1 MKILDSEFYGDKN
14 RWFIGVVTNN
24 NDPRALGR
32 VQVRIH
38 GIHSGNPQDIPFE
51 DLPWA
56 YTMVPTTE
64 GGNSGIGRIP
74 QILPGSKV
82 YGIFIDG
89 ETSQLPLVIGSLP
102 KIEQRTEAQTGG
114 TAREEEYIPKEER
127 KNYPFDLDSRRSQGM
142 RFFIDYGYTV
152 EQAAGIMGNLE
163 HESGLDTE
171 IPYGGKRNPETGEII
186 VDPDQPEKSTGI
198 AQWNPAAGRLQELKK
213 FAANN
218 LEVPRDWRDYDVQLL
233 FVLYE
238 LNNTEGNANGKLKA
252 STKID
257 GGVSL
262 ANSTYVFGKY
272 YERPDAQVF
281 LESLSS
287 REAKALKAYRQHV
300 GRA

>member
-38 GIHSGNPQDIPFE
+38 GIHSPNPVEVPFE

-102 KIEQRTEAQTGG
+102 KVEQRTEAQVNII
-114 TAREEEYIPKEER
+114 AQPEEYIPKEER
-127 KNYPFDLDSRRSQGM
+127 RDEFSLNSRRSQGM

-163 HESGLDTE
+163 YESGLSTVIVSE
-171 IPYGGKRNPETGEII
+171 FPGE
-186 VDPDQPEKSTGI
+186 QSQGI
-198 AQWNPAAGRLQELKK
+198 AQWNPAGGRLQELKR
-213 FAANN
+213 FAANE
-218 LEVPRDWRDYDVQLL
+218 LATPRDWRDYDVQLL
-233 FVLYE
+233 FVIYE
-238 LNNTEGNANGKLKA
+238 LNNTERTANGKLKN
-252 STKID
+252 STKLD
-257 GGVSL
+257 GGV
-262 ANSTYVFGKY
+262 ADTNSTYVFGKY
-272 YERPDAQVF
+272 YERPNQKIF
-281 LESLSS
+281 LESLPT
-287 REAKALKAYRQHV
+287 REAKALLAYRQHV

>member
-1 MKILDSEFYGDKN
+1 MKILDTEFYGDKN

-38 GIHSGNPQDIPFE
+38 GIHSESPVDVPFE

-56 YTMVPTTE
+56 YTMVPATE

-102 KIEQRTEAQTGG
+102 KVEQRTEAQTSGP
-114 TAREEEYIPKEER
+114 AQPEEYIPKEER
-127 KNYPFDLDSRRSQGM
+127 RDEFSLNSRRSQGM

-163 HESGLDTE
+163 YESGLSTVIVSE
-171 IPYGGKRNPETGEII
+171 FPGE
-186 VDPDQPEKSTGI
+186 QSQGI
-198 AQWNPAAGRLQELKK
+198 AQWNPAGGRLQELKR
-213 FAANN
+213 FAANE
-218 LEVPRDWRDYDVQLL
+218 LAVPRDWRDYDVQLL
-233 FVLYE
+233 FVIYE
-238 LNNTEGNANGKLKA
+238 LNNTERTANGKLKN
-252 STKID
+252 STKLD
-257 GGVSL
+257 GGVVDTS
-262 ANSTYVFGKY
+262 STYVFGKY
-272 YERPDAQVF
+272 YERPNQKIF
-281 LESLSS
+281 LESLPT
-287 REAKALKAYRQHV
+287 REAKALLAYRQHV

>member
-1 MKILDSEFYGDKN
+1 MKILDTEFYGDKN

-38 GIHSGNPQDIPFE
+38 GIHSGNPQDISFE

-102 KIEQRTEAQTGG
+102 KVEQRTEAQTSGP
-114 TAREEEYIPKEER
+114 AEPEEYIPKEER
-127 KNYPFDLDSRRSQGM
+127 RDVFNLNSRRSQGM

-163 HESGLDTE
+163 YESGLSTVIVSE
-171 IPYGGKRNPETGEII
+171 FPGE
-186 VDPDQPEKSTGI
+186 QSQGI
-198 AQWNPAAGRLQELKK
+198 AQWNPAGGRLQELKR
-213 FAANN
+213 FAANE
-218 LEVPRDWRDYDVQLL
+218 LAVPRDWRDYDVQLL
-233 FVLYE
+233 FVIYE
-238 LNNTEGNANGKLKA
+238 LNNTERTANGKLKN
-252 STKID
+252 STKLD
-257 GGVSL
+257 GGVVNT
-262 ANSTYVFGKY
+262 NSTYVFGKY
-272 YERPDAQVF
+272 YERPNQEIF
-281 LESLSS
+281 LKSLPT
-287 REAKALKAYRQHV
+287 REAKALLAYRQHV